1 MGKIIA
7 ITNQKGGVGKTTT
20 TVNLGAALGLMN
32 KKVLIID
39 IDSQGNAS
47 QGLGLD
53 KLVLERNRK
62 TSLDM
67 MLNYLQKSSDFIVN
81 TNFTNVDCVCAS
93 QHLVGF
99 DADFEGDIPKELAL
113 KTAIGE
119 VSSNYDYVLIDCPP
133 SLSSITLNG
142 LAASDGVI
150 IPVQSEFYALEG
162 MTQLLNTIQLC
173 KRQLNSKIK
182 IEGILVTMYQKN
194 TNLSIGV
201 LAEIKKYF
209 SDYLYQTVI
218 VRNVAVAEA
227 PSHGVPV
234 MYYDKN
240 AQGSIDYMNLAK
252 EVIDN
257 G

>member
-1 MGKIIA
+1 MGKILA

-20 TVNLGAALGLMN
+20 TVNLGAALGLLD

-62 TSLDM
+62 TTLDL
-67 MLNYLQKSSDFIVN
+67 MLGYDKKGSDFVIN
-81 TNFTNVDCVCAS
+81 TDFKNVDCVCAS

-99 DADFEGDIPKELAL
+99 DQDFDGEISKELAL
-113 KTAIGE
+113 KT
-119 VSSNYDYVLIDCPP
+119 SLRKMSKDYDYILIDCPP
-133 SLSSITLNG
+133 SLSTITLNG
-142 LAASDGVI
+142 LAASDGII

-173 KRQLNSKIK
+173 KKQLNSKIK

-194 TNLSIGV
+194 TNLSVGV

-218 VRNVAVAEA
+218 IRNVAIAEA
-227 PSHGVPV
+227 PSHGQPV
-234 MYYDKN
+234 MYYDKQ
-240 AQGSIDYMNLAK
+240 AQGSVDYMNLAK
-252 EVIDN
+252 EVINN